1 MLINISFTD
10 LFDIVKRSLSIIGK
24 RSVDDEGNHLFKDI
38 TIGTNEKEIIND
50 FFTNGLSDLVAE
62 LSHFI
67 SVEYYNNGI
76 TSTIYTNYWRE
87 EEVTPT
93 AAGMYWYKPST
104 QVLYK
109 SVEQEVE
116 EETTLVW
123 DEEDKSATTAYVD
136 EQGRHYWWHNS
147 TMEPIGTGVGG
158 SVTLNLTT
166 FTNWNSALEPA
177 LITAINNYLSSYA
190 LFSWFDITAPKI
202 AGKYA
207 TSTTNQLAA
216 IVRLIHE
223 KKATVES
230 TDIISSTSTSTT
242 PTYKLFV
249 QNTSYYKWYSNQT
262 SMTLLTP
269 EQAAAL
275 TPEEKAAAIVIPAST

>member
-1 MLINISFTD
+1 MLINISFAD
-10 LFDIVKRSLSIIGK
+10 LFDNVSRSLSIIGK
-24 RSVDDEGNHLFKDI
+24 RSVDDQGNPLFKDI

-50 FFTNGLSDLVAE
+50 FFTNGLSNLITE
-62 LSHFI
+62 LSHFV
-67 SVEYYNNGI
+67 SVEQYNNGI

-109 SVEQEVE
+109 SVEQEIE

-158 SVTLNLTT
+158 SITLNLST
-166 FTNWNSALEPA
+166 FTNWNNALEPT
-177 LITAINNYLSSYA
+177 LITSIYNYLTSYA
-190 LFSWFDITAPKI
+190 LYSWFVITAPKI
-202 AGKYA
+202 AEDYAGKA
-207 TSTTNQLAA
+207 NNQLAA
-216 IVRLIHE
+216 VVRLINE
-223 KKATVES
+223 KKAPAES
-230 TDIISSTSTSTT
+230 TNVLSTSTSVT
-242 PTYKLFV
+242 
-249 QNTSYYKWYSNQT
+249 
-262 SMTLLTP
+262 
-269 EQAAAL
+269 
-275 TPEEKAAAIVIPAST
+275 

>member
-87 EEVTPT
+87 EEIAPT
-93 AAGMYWYKPST
+93 AENMYWYKPST

-109 SVEQEVE
+109 SNDQLAWAA
-116 EETTLVW
+116 ET
-123 DEEDKSATTAYVD
+123 KSTTTAYVD

-207 TSTTNQLAA
+207 TNTTNQLAA
-216 IVRLIHE
+216 IIRLINE
-223 KKATVES
+223 KKAPSASSSGVLD
-230 TDIISSTSTSTT
+230 TDTSVS
-242 PTYKLFV
+242 
-249 QNTSYYKWYSNQT
+249 
-262 SMTLLTP
+262 
-269 EQAAAL
+269 
-275 TPEEKAAAIVIPAST
+275 